1 MHVYLYVD
9 KYMYVGQFF
18 GAFYFLRFMVIHVIL
33 CTFCFSRFQSILSF
47 YPIHYFMYL
56 ALKIEFRLYSI
67 DNTVDN
73 KPNPISGGTSHLP
86 VHIRHFIIYFFLV
99 QHILLNVLRSFSPD
113 FTTQPLLKQSRTIT
127 IIIIIIIIKI
137 IVELTTFKEKFM
149 HRCY

>member
-86 VHIRHFIIYFFLV
+86 VHIRHFIIYFF
-99 QHILLNVLRSFSPD
+99 FSLAYTLECSSV
-113 FTTQPLLKQSRTIT
+113 FQSRFYYSALAKTIKNNNNNNYYNNNKNNSRVDD
-127 IIIIIIIIKI
+127 I
-137 IVELTTFKEKFM
+137 
-149 HRCY
+149 

>member
-33 CTFCFSRFQSILSF
+33 CIFCFSRFQSILSF

-73 KPNPISGGTSHLP
+73 KPNQWWYVSSSRPHQTFYYLL
-86 VHIRHFIIYFFLV
+86 FFLV

>member
-86 VHIRHFIIYFFLV
+86 VHIRHFIIYFFF
-99 QHILLNVLRSFSPD
+99 FSLAYTLECSSV
-113 FTTQPLLKQSRTIT
+113 FQSRFYYSALAKTIKNNNNNNYYNNNKNNSRVDD
-127 IIIIIIIIKI
+127 I
-137 IVELTTFKEKFM
+137 
-149 HRCY
+149 